1 MVGIIFNF
9 PFSIKKFH
17 RGNIEKKGVLLIETV
32 YKGTNKMIIGIVFG
46 VITFWLFAQAIVN
59 VVPAVQEDLGIS
71 LGTLNIGISLS
82 ALFSGMF
89 IVAAGGLAD
98 KLGRKRIAYI
108 GFILSIIGSLCLV
121 LAQGAALLI
130 IGRIIQGVSAACIMP
145 STIALMKAYFEGAE
159 RQRALSYWSIGSW
172 GGSGVASFAGGAIA
186 TSLGWRWI
194 FIFSIVFA
202 VVGMFLLKDTPE
214 SKQESSGA
222 FKFDYTGLGI
232 FIITMI
238 ALNVL
243 ITYGSDLGW
252 TSPISLLLIA
262 VTIVGLIVFIKVE
275 KSKKIVLID
284 FAVFKNGP
292 YTGANVSNFLLN
304 AIAGT
309 LVVANTYVQVGR
321 GFSSFQSGMLSIG
334 YLVTVLS
341 MIRVGEKI
349 LQRVGAKS
357 PMIWG
362 ATITTIGVGIMGL
375 TFLPDFTYTVVVFTG
390 FALFGLGLGIYA
402 TPSTDTSVSN
412 APADKVGEAAGV
424 YKMASSLGSAF
435 GVAISTA
442 AYATI
447 AATGNLEWAATVGI
461 IVNVIFG
468 ILSILSILIMVP
480 KDAGKLEK
488 TTKPNLTS
496 KLKSK
501 EPEPIIE

>member
-1 MVGIIFNF
+1 MESGA
-9 PFSIKKFH
+9 
-17 RGNIEKKGVLLIETV
+17 

-46 VITFWLFAQAIVN
+46 VVTFWLFAQAMVN
-59 VVPAVQEDLGIS
+59 VVPTVQEDLGIS
-71 LGTLNIGISLS
+71 LGTLNIAISLT

-98 KLGRKRIAYI
+98 KIGRKKIAYI
-108 GFILSIIGSLCLV
+108 GFILSIVGSLCLI
-121 LAQGAALLI
+121 LAQGSALLI
-130 IGRIIQGVSAACIMP
+130 SGRIIQGLSAACIMP

-194 FIFSIVFA
+194 FVFSIVFA

-214 SKQESSGA
+214 SKQPSSGG
-222 FKFDYTGLGI
+222 FKFDYTGLAI
-232 FIITMI
+232 FIVTMI
-238 ALNVL
+238 ALNIF
-243 ITYGSDLGW
+243 ITFGSDLGW
-252 TSPISLLLIA
+252 ASPISLVLIA
-262 VTIVGLIVFIKVE
+262 VTIIGILIFIKIE
-275 KSKKIVLID
+275 KSKDIVLID
-284 FAVFKNGP
+284 FEVFKNAP
-292 YTGANVSNFLLN
+292 YTGATVSNFLLN

-321 GFSSFQSGMLSIG
+321 GFNSFQSGMLSLG
-334 YLVTVLS
+334 YLVAVLA

-349 LQRVGAKS
+349 LQKVGAKS

-362 ATITTIGVGIMGL
+362 AVITTVGVGIMGL
-375 TFLPDFTYTVVVFTG
+375 TFLPGLTYTIVVFIG

-442 AYATI
+442 AYAAI
-447 AATGNLEWAATVGI
+447 AAGGNLEWAATVGI

-468 ILSILSILIMVP
+468 ILSILSIIILVP
-480 KDAGKLEK
+480 KDAGKTAK
-488 TTKPNLTS
+488 SVKPTKAPKKSTTH
-496 KLKSK
+496 
-501 EPEPIIE
+501 EPVTE